1 MENDLTFR
9 DFLAALTELVDGK
22 KKEEK
27 TYYSIEDIMAR
38 YDCSR
43 PVAEK
48 YVREAKALSCAPGG
62 KLGKGKLL
70 PSELTLWEN
79 YINGKDFRAGGAR

>member
-1 MENDLTFR
+1 MADLTLR
-9 DFLAALTELVDGK
+9 DFVAALIELVDGE

-27 TYYSIEDIMAR
+27 PYYSIEDIMAR

-48 YVREAKALSCAPGG
+48 YVREAKALSGTPGG
-62 KLGKGKLL
+62 KIGKGKLL
-70 PSELTLWEN
+70 PSELALWEN
-79 YINGKDFRAGGAR
+79 YLNGQDVRAGGAR